1 MLVGQRDRARHR
13 PDSVTNTLALERAPW
28 RARAHRRIVDAVAGM
43 DLVQRQHRR
52 CLGAAGATLDKQAA
66 RLAVHNV

>member
-43 DLVQRQHRR
+43 DLVQRHP
-52 CLGAAGATLDKQAA
+52 LL
-66 RLAVHNV
+66 RLKVLRWVGRNTGIRADG